1 MGSGGGWNSTG
12 VGDTCRVRAPR
23 GGRQG
28 HAWGVGRPRVGCGG
42 AELWGL
48 GSGMGWGAVPQI
60 GAVGEGSLFGS
71 GLYGEWGHAWGG
83 GGLTF
88 GVAVSP
94 LGGTH
99 VGHSPQLLRSH
110 LRGSPIAGT
119 GRTPHSPPSVSS
131 PAVSSPSPISH
142 ASPPH
147 SHFLGCARTASCS
160 GTQCGGG
167 AWVRDT
173 GTVGGGDD
181 DIPECHIPIVSP
193 HSHAVPPSPQPPPAP
208 PHTFQEKSFRKRSRC
223 CAVCRDSVG
232 AHGLLCRG
240 DAAPWPSGPPSP
252 HPPVPPSLRP
262 PIPPSLHPSIPPSPC
277 PPIPTIPVPPHP
289 HDVPMSLQPHCLHV
303 TVSPRLQCLH
313 PHVPMFMSPNPRL
326 PLSHVPTSQRPP
338 PRCHPPAMGSWGQ
351 QR

>member
-1 MGSGGGWNSTG
+1 MGGRADGTIWCVTRGERGVGWGHECLGTGMGVWGGRGKELGSGGGWNSTG

-83 GGLTF
+83 GGGLTF

-99 VGHSPQLLRSH
+99 VGHSPLLLRSH

-131 PAVSSPSPISH
+131 PAVSSPSSISH
-142 ASPPH
+142 ASPPPQPFPGLCPNR
-147 SHFLGCARTASCS
+147 FLQRDTVR
-160 GTQCGGG
+160 GGG
-167 AWVRDT
+167 VGQRHGDSW
-173 GTVGGGDD
+173 GGG
-181 DIPECHIPIVSP
+181 
-193 HSHAVPPSPQPPPAP
+193 
-208 PHTFQEKSFRKRSRC
+208 RR
-223 CAVCRDSVG
+223 
-232 AHGLLCRG
+232 
-240 DAAPWPSGPPSP
+240 
-252 HPPVPPSLRP
+252 HP
-262 PIPPSLHPSIPPSPC
+262 
-277 PPIPTIPVPPHP
+277 
-289 HDVPMSLQPHCLHV
+289 
-303 TVSPRLQCLH
+303 
-313 PHVPMFMSPNPRL
+313 
-326 PLSHVPTSQRPP
+326 
-338 PRCHPPAMGSWGQ
+338 
-351 QR
+351 